1 MNKQAITFISLFT
14 LILVLSIYY
23 MMLPQEKTNEV
34 SQQQPSSIEELQIAL
49 DKKRE
54 DIINEN
60 NDLIAKESSTTEM
73 INKALETI
81 SQTKNLK
88 DKEKELIELLQ
99 KEGYQDVFL
108 EIDNKIVKVT
118 ILKKDAT
125 QSDANHVIKI
135 ILNHIGEQYQVEVKF
150 INE

>member
-23 MMLPQEKTNEV
+23 MMLPQDKTNEV

-81 SQTKNLK
+81 SQTKDLK

>member
-81 SQTKNLK
+81 SQTKDLK